1 MKKMKFTIGPWTRK
15 KKRTREELPNKQKNP
30 PPTKEGERNN
40 VAVVETELH
49 AKATP
54 PHEPDDSLCLGV
66 IESKEGAD
74 DGVSLMTDPYFGDT
88 MNAQMDVDNTVGESV
103 VSSQQGLYVYG
114 MRRPRADTGAD
125 STQFGGSTAD
135 GSHRP
140 LFGDDA
146 TLEGLY
152 QSSPVEPCADGADAR
167 RFRVVAPPGR
177 LGIVVDNPMGELPV
191 VHAIKETSPLH
202 GRLCVGD
209 LLLSV
214 DGTDCAGMSAGRV
227 SALLNDRSRN
237 PARTLVLARASR
249 G

>member
-1 MKKMKFTIGPWTRK
+1 MKFAIGPWARK
-15 KKRTREELPNKQKNP
+15 KKRRREELLNQQRHLPQ
-30 PPTKEGERNN
+30 TREGERSR
-40 VAVVETELH
+40 VAVAETELR
-49 AKATP
+49 ATTP
-54 PHEPDDSLCLGV
+54 PREPDDALCLGV

-88 MNAQMDVDNTVGESV
+88 MNALMDFDNTVGESV

-125 STQFGGSTAD
+125 STQAGGSTAD

-152 QSSPVEPCADGADAR
+152 HASPAAPPRADDAADAR

-177 LGIVVDNPMGELPV
+177 LGIVVDNPRGALPV

-202 GRLCVGD
+202 GRLRVGD
-209 LLLSV
+209 RLLAV
-214 DGTDCAGMSAGRV
+214 DEVDCAGMSAQRA
-227 SALLNDRSRN
+227 SALLSDRSRN
-237 PARTLVLARASR
+237 PARTLLLARAAR